1 MLSNLAEYGIF
12 VVPAGELERWLA
24 HLGVPSAAKH
34 DWLPSVFDK
43 MRSDPAAEGFLKPGD
58 DDVWRF
64 IEQVAG
70 WIANPAR
77 KGMPE

>member
-12 VVPAGELERWLA
+12 VVPVGELERWLA
-24 HLGVPSAAKH
+24 HLGVPER
-34 DWLPSVFDK
+34 DWLPTVFDR
-43 MRSDPAAEGFLKPGD
+43 MGNDPAAEGYLKPGD

-64 IEQVAG
+64 IEQAAG
-70 WIANPAR
+70 WIADPAR